1 MSLIILPLMLR
12 PLLPPSLALSGAFR
26 SNGIHFV
33 DFFCFLKVFFV
44 ALERPESE
52 LPSRLRRLRADDM
65 AASAKVRGR
74 EEAVVAAGGGERDVG
89 G

>member
-12 PLLPPSLALSGAFR
+12 LLFPPSLALSGAFR

-33 DFFCFLKVFFV
+33 DFFFFLKVFFID
-44 ALERPESE
+44 LERPESE
-52 LPSRLRRLRADDM
+52 LPSRLKRLHADDM

-74 EEAVVAAGGGERDVG
+74 AGLVIEVGGDRCAGG
-89 G
+89 